1 MGTGT
6 LAPVTETEMAGVI
19 RTMLELGFGGL
30 DLTTG
35 PPAAGFEMLTLATR
49 QRFRV
54 TITEIA
60 DR

>member
-35 PPAAGFEMLTLATR
+35 PPAGFEMLTLATR